1 MKKSFFLSV
10 VIPVYNEGVN
20 IKYLIDVLEKELIYY
35 PNHEVILVDDGSND
49 STLEI
54 LKAQHLKNS
63 KFNYITFSRNFGHQ
77 FALKAGLD
85 NSKGDCVISMDGD
98 LQHPPNLI
106 HDMINLWLEG
116 NDVVYSIRED
126 DDTIT
131 FFKKKTSELFYYLV
145 NKISDVK
152 ITKGAAD
159 FRLLDRKVI
168 NVIINLQDAHLF
180 LRGIIPWVG
189 FKQTFIRFKAN
200 ERHGGESK
208 YTFFKMFK
216 FATNGITSFSIKP
229 LQISIVFGFIISFFT
244 FFYALYA
251 IYVSLFT
258 DIVISGWTSVIA
270 SVLFLGGIQLIF
282 MCIIGEYIGK
292 IFIQIRNRPN
302 YIIQETTLNVPVI
315 KTSEEIKS

>member
-1 MKKSFFLSV
+1 MKNQFLLSV
-10 VIPVYNEGVN
+10 VIPVYNEGEN
-20 IKYLIDVLEKELIYY
+20 IKHLIEVLENELANYANY
-35 PNHEVILVDDGSND
+35 EVIFVDDGSSD

-54 LKAQHLKNS
+54 IKLQHIKNV

-106 HDMINLWLEG
+106 HDMIKLWIEG

-126 DDTIT
+126 DDSIT
-131 FFKKKTSELFYYLV
+131 FFKKKTSDLFYFLV

-168 NVIINLQDAHLF
+168 NIITNLQDAHLF

-200 ERHGGESK
+200 ERHAGESK
-208 YTFFKMFK
+208 YTFYRMFK

-244 FFYALYA
+244 FLYALYA
-251 IYVSLFT
+251 IYVSVFT
-258 DIVISGWTSVIA
+258 NIVISGWTSVIA

-282 MCIIGEYIGK
+282 IGIIGEYIGK

-302 YIIQETTLNVPVI
+302 YIIQETSLN
-315 KTSEEIKS
+315 K